1 MLVPDVRVSGGNAP
15 TSSGYFFFCR
25 GGGPG
30 TGGEEDEGEHETG
43 ESEPHR
49 YEKSN
54 IGAVHKGGPHRG
66 EQRRRPQGASDR
78 NPSEDAL
85 AYRVGGC
92 GRKPRQLETVHVS
105 RDESA
110 AQAGAQVTA

>member
-85 AYRVGGC
+85 AYRVDG
-92 GRKPRQLETVHVS
+92 
-105 RDESA
+105 
-110 AQAGAQVTA
+110 